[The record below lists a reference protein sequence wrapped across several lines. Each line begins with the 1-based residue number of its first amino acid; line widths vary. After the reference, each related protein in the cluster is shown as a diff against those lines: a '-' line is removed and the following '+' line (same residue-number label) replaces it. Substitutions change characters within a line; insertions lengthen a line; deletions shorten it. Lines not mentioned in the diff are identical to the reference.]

1 MYIINI
7 FSFSYFLLLLTGEC
21 LSHHRDFRKLID
33 PVVLEIN
40 LKLLWS
46 HGVEE
51 TDDKELGHE
60 NYRYAAYSSIHLWLY
75 GRKKTGRVVLP
86 SCLVMGVHKVYPAP
100 DGSYTGH
107 SERSP
112 VFKRSKKK
120 SKKRSNITS

>member
-1 MYIINI
+1 M
-7 FSFSYFLLLLTGEC
+7 FLITGEC
-21 LSHHRDFRKLID
+21 LIHHRDYKKLIE

-100 DGSYTGH
+100 IQMVAILVILIDHQFSRGVKRRVKREAK
-107 SERSP
+107 SEAMLP
-112 VFKRSKKK
+112 VEYRK
-120 SKKRSNITS
+120 N